1 MQKSK
6 TFCIKPWIH
15 MATYTTGEALM
26 CCVAKEAAGNLNR
39 DTIEEFWNG
48 GGYGCSGRAGVHI
61 SFCDPG

>member
-39 DTIEEFWNG
+39 ETIEEIWIG
-48 GGYGCSGRAGVHI
+48 E
-61 SFCDPG
+61 CDLLVKNLLLIIYS